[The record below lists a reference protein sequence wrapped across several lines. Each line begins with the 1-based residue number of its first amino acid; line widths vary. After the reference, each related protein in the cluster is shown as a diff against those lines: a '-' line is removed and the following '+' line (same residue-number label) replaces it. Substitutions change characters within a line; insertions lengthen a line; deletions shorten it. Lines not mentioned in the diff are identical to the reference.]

1 MLKVNKKDMLKV
13 LESVGLKEGNIVL
26 VFSNLARLGAVDN
39 AATKEDALN
48 TYLSALIDVINA
60 SRGTLVV
67 PTFTYSFARGK
78 PFDYEDSP
86 SELCM
91 FGEFVRRQKDSIRS
105 FHPHFS
111 FAAIGK
117 DKHQIC
123 DNVSRSAFGYE
134 SVFDRLYKRD
144 AKILFLGTNITE
156 GLTFFLY
163 IEHMVGISHCY
174 HKAYF
179 TPVYKNKQLVK
190 GPFFSFVRHL
200 EPNFYAYFPHFERH
214 LKERSLVK
222 ESELGSGKIQLV
234 NCREVF
240 DEGYKNL
247 QENPCYFYSKELY
260 ITV

>member
-1 MLKVNKKDMLKV
+1 MLKV
-13 LESVGLKEGNIVL
+13 LESIGLKEGDIVL

-48 TYLSALIDVINA
+48 TYLSALTDVINT

-163 IEHMVGISHCY
+163 IEHIVGISHCY

-179 TPVYKNKQLVK
+179 TPVYKNKKLVE
-190 GPFFSFVRHL
+190 GPFFSYVRHL
-200 EPNFYAYFPHFERH
+200 EQGFQADLSRFEKD
-214 LKERSLVK
+214 LKEAGLVREAK
-222 ESELGSGKIQLV
+222 LGAGKIQLV
-234 NCREVF
+234 ICSEVF
-240 DEGYKNL
+240 DEGYKKL
-247 QENPCYFYSKELY
+247 QEKPCYFYSKELY
-260 ITV
+260 ITK